1 MPYEFYFALK
11 KPESPVK
18 IAEIRNFH
26 RAFYF
31 SYTYKLNLHFKLRQ
45 GLDSSRVTS
54 LNQTALL
61 KADVGCANSAF
72 DVNFIFA
79 VAAVSIE
86 CGRSTINCNIA
97 DTVFNVELII
107 ILAA

>member
-31 SYTYKLNLHFKLRQ
+31 SYTYNLNLNSSYGKATILQKSRLYSLDHKHLH
-45 GLDSSRVTS
+45 GLFIT
-54 LNQTALL
+54 L
-61 KADVGCANSAF
+61 DVYNKT
-72 DVNFIFA
+72 
-79 VAAVSIE
+79 AAVFIS
-86 CGRSTINCNIA
+86 
-97 DTVFNVELII
+97 
-107 ILAA
+107 